1 MRSKGESV
9 WTAFTTLISRDRRR
23 YGGYWIHMGV
33 IIMAFGIIGVEAFQQ
48 QTQIRLE
55 SGQSL
60 QLGRYEM
67 VFQSMQQYA
76 GADDLVMTEAT
87 VDVYENGRFV
97 KTLHPRNELYT
108 RTQQPMTIP
117 DARST
122 ISEDFY
128 VLIVNW
134 EPTAANAATFRVYL
148 NPLINWIWAGGVIFI
163 LGTLIAA
170 WPKTADEKVR
180 VAQSSRYIPA
190 VTGD

>member
-1 MRSKGESV
+1 VVIG
-9 WTAFTTLISRDRRR
+9 I
-23 YGGYWIHMGV
+23 GV
-33 IIMAFGIIGVEAFQQ
+33 IGVELFQQ
-48 QTQIRLE
+48 ETQIRLE

-60 QLGRYEM
+60 YLGSYEM
-67 VFQSMQQYA
+67 VFQNVEQYS
-76 GADDLVMTEAT
+76 GADDLILTEAT
-87 VDVYENGRFV
+87 VDVYDNGRFV

-128 VLIVNW
+128 VIMINW
-134 EPTAANAATFRVYL
+134 EATSANAATFRVYL
-148 NPLINWIWAGGVIFI
+148 NPLINWIWTGGIVFI

-170 WPKTADEKVR
+170 WPKTAAEKAR